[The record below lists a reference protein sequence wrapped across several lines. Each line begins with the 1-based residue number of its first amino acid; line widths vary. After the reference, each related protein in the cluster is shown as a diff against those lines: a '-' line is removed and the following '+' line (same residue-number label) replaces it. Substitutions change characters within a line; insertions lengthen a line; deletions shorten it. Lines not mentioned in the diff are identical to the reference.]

1 MRNIVKLSVLTLA
14 GIAVMGL
21 TGAAPSYAQDKITVA
36 SWGGAYS
43 MSQRKAFHE
52 PYMKETGITV
62 LEDEW
67 QGTVGSIRGQV
78 DTGNYKWHVIDSER
92 DMVILGCDEGFLE
105 PIPWDMMGGE
115 DAFVEG
121 WTEECGVPT
130 ITWSTIYAYDADVY
144 PDGGAHPTTLAD
156 FFHVEKFP
164 GKRGVG
170 NFPTP
175 NLEWALLAD
184 GVPMDEIYGMLET
197 DAGVQRALD
206 KFDSIRDHIVWW
218 SAGAQPPQLL
228 ADGEVVMTSAW
239 NGRIYNAIKSEGKN
253 FRIIWDAQ
261 GLELDYWIV
270 PKDHPEKQAAFEYI
284 AYTVQ
289 PEVMANQSKYI
300 SYGPTVKASVAL
312 INADIL
318 KDLPTAPGNT
328 KNVLNVDIA
337 FWTDRR
343 EELAERWNAWQAQE

>member
-14 GIAVMGL
+14 GVAVLGIAGP
-21 TGAAPSYAQDKITVA
+21 APSLAQDSITIA

-67 QGTVGSIRGQV
+67 QGTLGQIRAQV
-78 DTGNYKWHVIDSER
+78 DTGNYLWHVIDSER
-92 DMVILGCDEGFLE
+92 DMIITGCDEGFLE
-105 PIPWDMMGGE
+105 PIPWEMMGGK

-130 ITWSTIYAYDADVY
+130 ITWSTIYAYDADIY
-144 PDGGAHPTTLAD
+144 PDDGLHPETLQD
-156 FFHVEKFP
+156 FFDLEKFP
-164 GKRGVG
+164 GKRGMWKGPKVY
-170 NFPTP
+170 
-175 NLEWALLAD
+175 LEWALIAD
-184 GVPMDEIYGMLET
+184 GVPISQVYDVLDTEE
-197 DAGVQRALD
+197 GVDRAFAKLGAI
-206 KFDSIRDHIVWW
+206 KDHVIWW
-218 SAGAQPPQLL
+218 EAGAQPPQLL
-228 ADGEVVMTSAW
+228 ADGELVMTAAW
-239 NGRIYNAIKSEGKN
+239 NGRIFNAIKNEGKN

-261 GLELDYWIV
+261 ALELDFWIV
-270 PKDHPEKQAAFEYI
+270 PKGHPEKEAAFKYI

-289 PEVMANQSKYI
+289 PEVMARQSRYI
-300 SYGPTVKASVAL
+300 SYGPTVKAAIPL
-312 INADIL
+312 IPPEIL

-337 FWTDRR
+337 WWADRR
-343 EELAERWNAWQAQE
+343 EELNERFNAWIAK